1 MKFLKSKKVVG
12 ALLGLVAAGLSVG
25 AGIDVGELSGV
36 ATEVVCQA
44 VGCQ

>member
-1 MKFLKSKKVVG
+1 MKFLKNKKVVG

-25 AGIDVGELSGV
+25 AGIDVGELSSV

-44 VGCQ
+44 LDCQ